1 MKKILCLLLVLL
13 SIMLSSCSQI
23 EDTNGPDDYSIV
35 TFTDEDILNGRIN
48 TITMGVFE
56 SSSFINGELKGTYKV
71 SKLSGLVEI
80 EKITSNKS
88 SVNFDIDFSCES
100 GNAMLVIVSNG
111 MIVKKIE
118 ANEKVNF
125 DIVNSNDTY
134 KLLLVGES
142 AKVSL
147 KYKINF

>member
-100 GNAMLVIVSNG
+100 GNAMLVIVSND
-111 MIVKKIE
+111 MIVKKVE

-125 DIVNSNDTY
+125 DIENAKYTY
-134 KLLLVGES
+134 KLLLIGES

-147 KYKINF
+147 KYKVNY

>member
-13 SIMLSSCSQI
+13 SVILSSCSQI

-35 TFTDEDILNGRIN
+35 TFTDEDILKGGIN
-48 TITMGVFE
+48 TITVGSFR
-56 SSSFINGELKGTYKV
+56 SSSFIGDELKGTYKV
-71 SKLSGLVEI
+71 SKLSGTVEI
-80 EKITSNKS
+80 EKIRSDRSNI
-88 SVNFDIDFSCES
+88 NFDIDFSCES

-111 MIVKKIE
+111 IIVKKIE

-125 DIVNSNDTY
+125 DIVNGNDAY
-134 KLLLVGES
+134 KLIIVGES

-147 KYKINF
+147 KYKIKY

>member
-48 TITMGVFE
+48 TITIGVFE
-56 SSSFINGELKGTYKV
+56 SSSFINGEMNGTYKV

-100 GNAMLVIVSNG
+100 GNAMLVIESNG

-147 KYKINF
+147 KYKINY

>member
-1 MKKILCLLLVLL
+1 MKKILCVLLVLL
-13 SIMLSSCSQI
+13 SIMLSSFSQI

-147 KYKINF
+147 KYKIKY